1 MANKWLVHVKKTMKT
16 MKSKGSY
23 KKGDGLKK
31 VIMEAKKSWK
41 KHGGADDAAPS
52 APSAPA
58 APAAPMMGGRRTRK
72 VRRHGRR

>member
-1 MANKWLVHVKKTMKT
+1 MANKWLMHVKKTMKT
-16 MKSKGSY
+16 MKSKGTY

-41 KHGGADDAAPS
+41 KHGGADDT
-52 APSAPA
+52 PA
-58 APAAPMMGGRRTRK
+58 APAPTMGGRRTRK

>member
-16 MKSKGSY
+16 MKTKGSY

-31 VIMEAKKSWK
+31 VIMEAKKTWK
-41 KHGGADDAAPS
+41 KHGGGDDA
-52 APSAPA
+52 APA
-58 APAAPMMGGRRTRK
+58 APAVVGGRRTRK